1 MNLGEKLT
9 GILRGQYDHDVL
21 DRYTRQRKHV
31 AVNHTQLQTER
42 NKKLLTEKD
51 PVVRQKNHDNLK
63 RIANDAKL
71 ARDFM
76 MRSSLMNSV
85 REAAEIT

>member
-1 MNLGEKLT
+1 M
-9 GILRGQYDHDVL
+9 L